1 MSTKKTN
8 KTADPI
14 YVTRT
19 TTVPLTENELFARMQ
34 ELPLVISQQDHLEMR
49 RKDLLA
55 ELKAEAQELVE
66 KISTLTS
73 EINRKERTEDLRC
86 LKHPVLSDRAWH
98 VMHPMTGEIMEKI
111 PMGWEEHERLKN
123 AAQGAEAEA
132 TADKQLDLPL
142 SEAGP
147 IVTPPQPELLAL
159 PAMPVIVPPVGEELP
174 LLEAAHVDG
183 DVIEGEVVI
192 EPGCYLGYSP
202 GRFCWPAESTMGLF
216 FHALHR
222 YADGEGGLSENLVEP
237 HFWSA
242 PGDIPTDAQLLE
254 YLAEAWGSKD
264 ITHASDNKFAARLVA
279 TWNGKEFRV
288 RLSANLFDDDG
299 NSTGSVSFARS
310 GAELAAAIRGL
321 LFAPVAEEVV
331 QAEDSLFERVE
342 RDRRIA
348 KADVGGEREFTDK
361 EWEESAKPASGD
373 EDLTQYLIPLVLTEE
388 PRKNEYG
395 TVSSV
400 CTTLDQMI
408 ADLADLKSDERHAGH
423 YAFSVAALKAGLGFM
438 FIRQW
443 SGQKSAWTQAI
454 NLANT
459 ITGDYHTDFPKA
471 LELLPAFAAHLEAT
485 KTAKNPKAGLKS
497 WNPKQDAIELEKA
510 KQLGNDAIGALFP
523 PAQGVSGLTDDMVG
537 KLV

>member
-8 KTADPI
+8 KPADPI

-142 SEAGP
+142 SEAGV

-159 PAMPVIVPPVGEELP
+159 PAMPVIVPPVGAELP
-174 LLEAAHVDG
+174 MIEAAHVDEN
-183 DVIEGEVVI
+183 VIEGELVAPTT
-192 EPGCYLGYSP
+192 EPGYYLGYDP
-202 GRFCWPAESTMGLF
+202 KRFAWPAESTMGMLY
-216 FHALHR
+216 HALHR
-222 YADGEGGLSENLVEP
+222 YGTKDGTLSEDVVEP
-237 HFWSA
+237 HWWQ
-242 PGDIPTDAQLLE
+242 GDGDDIPSDADLLE
-254 YLAEAWGSKD
+254 YLSEAWLSRD
-264 ITHASDNKFAARLVA
+264 LFHASGNKHDVKLTAL
-279 TWNGKEFRV
+279 WNGKDGFRI
-288 RLSANLFDDDG
+288 RLSENCFDETGRPAG
-299 NSTGSVSFARS
+299 NRSFARS

-321 LFAPVAEEVV
+321 LFAPVVGEVAQQVESPSEEAPELVDEKSDMAAESST
-331 QAEDSLFERVE
+331 A
-342 RDRRIA
+342 
-348 KADVGGEREFTDK
+348 
-361 EWEESAKPASGD
+361 AKPAAK
-373 EDLTQYLIPLVLTEE
+373 
-388 PRKNEYG
+388 R
-395 TVSSV
+395 
-400 CTTLDQMI
+400 
-408 ADLADLKSDERHAGH
+408 R
-423 YAFSVAALKAGLGFM
+423 
-438 FIRQW
+438 
-443 SGQKSAWTQAI
+443 
-454 NLANT
+454 
-459 ITGDYHTDFPKA
+459 PKA
-471 LELLPAFAAHLEAT
+471 VT
-485 KTAKNPKAGLKS
+485 SDSMVTS
-497 WNPKQDAIELEKA
+497 DQ
-510 KQLGNDAIGALFP
+510 LFP